1 MSFIGKMSRPLR
13 AGQKYSFWQR
23 SAFKA
28 PETPA
33 LSSSEFDA
41 NSALLLKHAGKGL
54 GENISPQLSI
64 ENIPPSSI
72 GILLLLE
79 DSDVPLLR
87 PIVHTVA
94 IFNAELIVN
103 GTVTLPA
110 GALTEK
116 TPGVELMPASFGR
129 RGYEGPRPIAGHGP
143 HHYEF
148 SAYAFSAHDAA
159 AFRFKS
165 LKALKSLPSGKI
177 LARGRLVGS
186 FEQK

>member
-1 MSFIGKMSRPLR
+1 MSFIGKMFRPLR

-23 SAFKA
+23 SAFNA
-28 PETPA
+28 PETLV

-41 NSALLLKHAGKGL
+41 NAAHLLKHAGKGL

-64 ENIPPSSI
+64 ENILPSSI
-72 GILLLLE
+72 GVLLLLE
-79 DSDVPLLR
+79 DSDVPLPR

-103 GTVTLPA
+103 GTVTLAA
-110 GALTEK
+110 GALTEN
-116 TPGVELMPASFGR
+116 TLMPASFGR
-129 RGYEGPRPIAGHGP
+129 RGYEGPHPIAGHGP

-148 SAYAFSAHDAA
+148 SAYAFSADDAA
-159 AFRFKS
+159 AFRIKS